1 MENASKALII
11 AGTII
16 IVMIVIA
23 AGMYLFNSAGGLS
36 SSVQSKWSDDEI
48 LNFNRQFTKYE
59 GTQKGSVVKELIE
72 TVNRSNERSEVR
84 VSFNKTYVNVSNNV
98 FYANSQLINGKTY
111 KISFGDKVDGVITS
125 IKIEGIN

>member
-1 MENASKALII
+1 MENASKALIM

-16 IVMIVIA
+16 IVMLVIA
-23 AGMYLFNSAGGLS
+23 ALIFVFNSGGGLS
-36 SSVQSKWSDDEI
+36 SSVQSKWSEDEI

-72 TVNRSNERSEVR
+72 IVNRSNERSDVEVSITGP
-84 VSFNKTYVNVSNNV
+84 VTQSEGKWYAKSN
-98 FYANSQLINGKTY
+98 LINAKTY

-125 IKIEGIN
+125 IIIE

>member
-36 SSVQSKWSDDEI
+36 ASVQSKWSDDEI

-59 GTQKGSVVKELIE
+59 GTQKGSSVKELIE
-72 TVNRSNERSEVR
+72 TVNES
-84 VSFNKTYVNVSNNV
+84 KGNNIQV
-98 FYANSQLINGKTY
+98 KYI
-111 KISFGDKVDGVITS
+111 IS
-125 IKIEGIN
+125 IKKILKIAF

>member
-36 SSVQSKWSDDEI
+36 ASVQSKWSDDEI

-59 GTQKGSVVKELIE
+59 GTQKGSSVKELIE
-72 TVNRSNERSEVR
+72 TVNRSNERSDVK
-84 VSFNKTYVNVSNNV
+84 VSFNNNTYVNVSNNV

-111 KISFGDKVDGVITS
+111 KISFGYEDGVITS
-125 IKIEGIN
+125 IIIESIN